1 MAGYHSFELCFL
13 AAIYSNL
20 LVNKQPMDFYF
31 HPDPQAWPENKLRV
45 APDLLPAGRVELM
58 EVWIDDK
65 PYTEFDRANL
75 IVNLP
80 ESNKPM
86 RVRVRI
92 EPVGLGFSAD
102 LISYSDGIVN
112 FALDGDLSRSKL
124 SLFKKEVEKLSGL
137 KGMVLDMTNLNSV
150 DDIGWNYLLFMKQQ
164 RGADFSLTLMG
175 MNAQITQSLKDAELD
190 EEFTTL

>member
-1 MAGYHSFELCFL
+1 
-13 AAIYSNL
+13 
-20 LVNKQPMDFYF
+20 
-31 HPDPQAWPENKLRV
+31 
-45 APDLLPAGRVELM
+45 
-58 EVWIDDK
+58 
-65 PYTEFDRANL
+65 
-75 IVNLP
+75 
-80 ESNKPM
+80 M